1 MSPRLKEFTTAVLL
15 DLAENC
21 DWTISPTGQ
30 IEHSP
35 FFEYAEKH
43 LHIIETELAD
53 MREMFRELIPLI
65 PTASCEMFHH
75 KKKDQHAYD
84 EECKPL
90 SRYNAKI
97 QKAKEALGL

>member
-1 MSPRLKEFTTAVLL
+1 MSPRLKEFITAVLL

-43 LHIIETELAD
+43 LHIIETELTD
-53 MREMFRELIPLI
+53 MREMFREYVKAEDKWRDAFGVIDVDLREQYRIE
-65 PTASCEMFHH
+65 A
-75 KKKDQHAYD
+75 
-84 EECKPL
+84 
-90 SRYNAKI
+90 AKLRK
-97 QKAKEALGL
+97 QAKEVLGL

>member
-1 MSPRLKEFTTAVLL
+1 MSPRLKEFITAVLL

-35 FFEYAEKH
+35 FFEVAEKH

-53 MREMFRELIPLI
+53 IRGQFAEYVKAED
-65 PTASCEMFHH
+65 
-75 KKKDQHAYD
+75 KWQD
-84 EECKPL
+84 EFSAIKSEDLRIEADKL
-90 SRYNAKI
+90 RK
-97 QKAKEALGL
+97 QAKEVLGL

>member
-53 MREMFRELIPLI
+53 IRGQFAEYVKAECEWMESLSSFCSEDKRKQYRIKASELRE
-65 PTASCEMFHH
+65 
-75 KKKDQHAYD
+75 
-84 EECKPL
+84 
-90 SRYNAKI
+90 
-97 QKAKEALGL
+97 KAKETLGL

>member
-1 MSPRLKEFTTAVLL
+1 MISLAFGEDGKGDDYAAYARAMTLCKQLEAEL
-15 DLAENC
+15 D
-21 DWTISPTGQ
+21 
-30 IEHSP
+30 
-35 FFEYAEKH
+35 
-43 LHIIETELAD
+43 D

-65 PTASCEMFHH
+65 PTAYCEMFHH
-75 KKKDQHAYD
+75 EKKDQHAYD

>member
-1 MSPRLKEFTTAVLL
+1 MSPQLKEFITAVLL

-35 FFEYAEKH
+35 FFEVAEKH

-53 MREMFRELIPLI
+53 MRTIFVSYILSEEAWRESNKNPTPMLIE
-65 PTASCEMFHH
+65 ANFMRE
-75 KKKDQHAYD
+75 
-84 EECKPL
+84 
-90 SRYNAKI
+90 
-97 QKAKEALGL
+97 KAKEVLGL

>member
-1 MSPRLKEFTTAVLL
+1 VSPQLKEFITAVLL

-43 LHIIETELAD
+43 AHIVEPEITT
-53 MREMFRELIPLI
+53 R
-65 PTASCEMFHH
+65 
-75 KKKDQHAYD
+75 
-84 EECKPL
+84 
-90 SRYNAKI
+90 
-97 QKAKEALGL
+97 